1 MGRLQSVVDVHV
13 VFQNSHG
20 ERLFIKR
27 ANTGYKDGYY
37 SLVAGHLEAGE
48 SIVECAIRESYEEAG
63 VDIDAS
69 ELSLRHVMRR
79 DAEQNRISFF
89 FECCK
94 WKGTLKN
101 MEPEKCSGFL
111 WVQGNKAP
119 QPTVEY
125 VAYAIERMDSGEML
139 SDFNAA

>member
-13 VFQNSHG
+13 VFQNSDG

-48 SIVECAIRESYEEAG
+48 SIVECAIREAHEEAG
-63 VDIDAS
+63 VEIEES
-69 ELSLRHVMRR
+69 ELVLRHVMRR
-79 DAEQNRISFF
+79 DAEQNRVSFF
-89 FECCK
+89 LECCK
-94 WKGTLKN
+94 WRGTLKN
-101 MEPEKCSGFL
+101 MEPEKCSEFL
-111 WVQGNKAP
+111 WVQRSQIP

-125 VAYAIERMDSGEML
+125 VAYAIDQMDSGNVL
-139 SDFNAA
+139 SDFKIA

>member
-13 VFQNSHG
+13 VFQNSDG

-27 ANTGYKDGYY
+27 ANTGYMDGYY

-48 SIVECAIRESYEEAG
+48 SIVECAIREACEEAG
-63 VDIDAS
+63 VEIEPS
-69 ELSLRHVMRR
+69 ELILRHVMRR

-89 FECCK
+89 LECSK
-94 WKGTLKN
+94 WKGILKN
-101 MEPEKCSGFL
+101 MEPGKCSEFV
-111 WVQGNKAP
+111 WVRLGRTP

-125 VAYAIERMDSGEML
+125 VAYAIDHMDSGEVL
-139 SDFNAA
+139 SDFKVT